1 MKFSYSMDT
10 HITRLCPGK
19 KPLQP
24 LESLETELC
33 MAAGSAAGGHAAPG
47 DNPRMRN
54 GPFSLIP
61 QAPPPEDTKQGNTL
75 PSAGLEPASQQA
87 LRELLR
93 EGESTN
99 TRNSYQS
106 AMRYWAAWHALR
118 FERQMQLPLN
128 VACVLQFII
137 DHAQRQTGAGLA
149 SEMPAHMDRA
159 LVEAGYKAREGPLS
173 HNTLVHRMA
182 VLSKAHQ
189 VHGLANP
196 CQDGAVRELMS
207 RTRKAYARRGEQP
220 AKKDA
225 LTRDLLEQLL
235 QTCDDSLRGRRDRA
249 LLLFAWSSGGRRR
262 SEVAGADMRHL
273 RAVGPQEFIYTL
285 AHSKTNQS
293 GRDAPENHKPV
304 TGRAAQAL
312 ADWLRAAAIQEGPIF
327 RRIRKGGHVGEPL
340 SPAAVRDIVKQR
352 CTLAG
357 VEGDFSAHSLRSG
370 FVTEAG
376 RQNVPLPDTMALTG
390 HSSVNTVLGY
400 FRADSAL
407 SNRAA
412 RLLDAGDDDAAAA
425 AQGSGRPQP

>member
-1 MKFSYSMDT
+1 
-10 HITRLCPGK
+10 
-19 KPLQP
+19 
-24 LESLETELC
+24 
-33 MAAGSAAGGHAAPG
+33 
-47 DNPRMRN
+47 MRN
-54 GPFSLIP
+54 GHFSLIP
-61 QAPPPEDTKQGNTL
+61 QDQPLEDTQQGSTL
-75 PSAGLEPASQQA
+75 PSAGLEPAAQQA
-87 LRELLR
+87 VRELLR

-118 FERQMQLPLN
+118 FEQQMQLPLN
-128 VACVLQFII
+128 VPCVLQFII

-293 GRDAPENHKPV
+293 GRDVPENHKPV

-352 CTLAG
+352 CALAG

-425 AQGSGRPQP
+425 AQGSGRPQS

>member
-1 MKFSYSMDT
+1 MACMA
-10 HITRLCPGK
+10 
-19 KPLQP
+19 
-24 LESLETELC
+24 C

-47 DNPRMRN
+47 DNPWMRN

-61 QAPPPEDTKQGNTL
+61 QAPPPEDTQQGSTL
-75 PSAGLEPASQQA
+75 PSAGLEPAAQQA
-87 LRELLR
+87 VRELLR

-262 SEVAGADMRHL
+262 SEVAGANMRHL

-293 GRDAPENHKPV
+293 GRDAPENHKPL

-352 CTLAG
+352 CALAG

-425 AQGSGRPQP
+425 AQGSGRPQS

>member
-1 MKFSYSMDT
+1 
-10 HITRLCPGK
+10 
-19 KPLQP
+19 
-24 LESLETELC
+24 
-33 MAAGSAAGGHAAPG
+33 
-47 DNPRMRN
+47 MRT
-54 GPFSLIP
+54 GPFSLTSRP
-61 QAPPPEDTKQGNTL
+61 QPLDDIQEGNAL
-75 PSAGLEPASQQA
+75 PSAGLEPAARQA
-87 LRELLR
+87 VRELMH
-93 EGESTN
+93 EGESAN

-106 AMRYWAAWHALR
+106 AMRYWSAWHALR
-118 FERQMQLPLN
+118 FDRQMQLPLD
-128 VACVLQFII
+128 VPCVLQFII

-149 SEMPAHMDRA
+149 SEMPMHIDRA
-159 LVEAGYKAREGPLS
+159 LVEAGYKAREGALS

-207 RTRKAYARRGEQP
+207 RTRKAYARRGEGP

-285 AHSKTNQS
+285 THSKTNQS

-352 CTLAG
+352 CALAG

-425 AQGSGRPQP
+425 AQGSGRPQS

>member
-1 MKFSYSMDT
+1 
-10 HITRLCPGK
+10 
-19 KPLQP
+19 
-24 LESLETELC
+24 

-47 DNPRMRN
+47 DNPWMRN

-61 QAPPPEDTKQGNTL
+61 QAPPLEDTQQGSTL

-87 LRELLR
+87 VRELLR

-118 FERQMQLPLN
+118 FERQMQLPLD

-137 DHAQRQTGAGLA
+137 DHAQRQTGTGLA

-293 GRDAPENHKPV
+293 GRDVPENHKPV

-352 CTLAG
+352 CALAG

-425 AQGSGRPQP
+425 AQGSGRPQS

>member
-1 MKFSYSMDT
+1 
-10 HITRLCPGK
+10 
-19 KPLQP
+19 
-24 LESLETELC
+24 

-61 QAPPPEDTKQGNTL
+61 QDQPLEDTQQGSTL

-87 LRELLR
+87 VRELLR

-118 FERQMQLPLN
+118 FERQMQLPLD
-128 VACVLQFII
+128 VPCVLQFII
-137 DHAQRQTGAGLA
+137 DHAQRQTCAGLA

-293 GRDAPENHKPV
+293 GRDVPENHKPV

-352 CTLAG
+352 CALAG

-425 AQGSGRPQP
+425 AQGCGRPQS

>member
-1 MKFSYSMDT
+1 
-10 HITRLCPGK
+10 
-19 KPLQP
+19 
-24 LESLETELC
+24 
-33 MAAGSAAGGHAAPG
+33 
-47 DNPRMRN
+47 MRN

-61 QAPPPEDTKQGNTL
+61 QDQPPEDTQQGSTL
-75 PSAGLEPASQQA
+75 PSARLEPAAQQA
-87 LRELLR
+87 VRELLR
-93 EGESTN
+93 EAESTN

-159 LVEAGYKAREGPLS
+159 LVDAGYKAREGPLS

-293 GRDAPENHKPV
+293 GRDVPENHKPV

-352 CTLAG
+352 CALAG

-425 AQGSGRPQP
+425 VQGSGRPQS

>member
-1 MKFSYSMDT
+1 
-10 HITRLCPGK
+10 
-19 KPLQP
+19 
-24 LESLETELC
+24 

-61 QAPPPEDTKQGNTL
+61 QDQPPEDTRQGRTL
-75 PSAGLEPASQQA
+75 PSAGLEPAAQQA
-87 LRELLR
+87 VRELLR

-106 AMRYWAAWHALR
+106 AMRYWAAWHVLR

-293 GRDAPENHKPV
+293 GRDVPENHKPV

-352 CTLAG
+352 CALAG

-425 AQGSGRPQP
+425 AQGSGRPQS

>member
-1 MKFSYSMDT
+1 
-10 HITRLCPGK
+10 
-19 KPLQP
+19 
-24 LESLETELC
+24 
-33 MAAGSAAGGHAAPG
+33 
-47 DNPRMRN
+47 MRT
-54 GPFSLIP
+54 GPFSLTSRP
-61 QAPPPEDTKQGNTL
+61 QPLDDIQEGNAL
-75 PSAGLEPASQQA
+75 PSAGLEPAARQA
-87 LRELLR
+87 VRELMH
-93 EGESTN
+93 EGESAN

-106 AMRYWAAWHALR
+106 AMRYWSAWHALR
-118 FERQMQLPLN
+118 FDRQMQLPLD
-128 VACVLQFII
+128 VPCVLQFII

-207 RTRKAYARRGEQP
+207 RTRKAYARRGEGP

-235 QTCDDSLRGRRDRA
+235 DTCDDSLRGRRDRA

-285 AHSKTNQS
+285 THSKTNQS

-352 CTLAG
+352 CALAG

-425 AQGSGRPQP
+425 AQGSGRPQS

>member
-1 MKFSYSMDT
+1 MAC
-10 HITRLCPGK
+10 I
-19 KPLQP
+19 
-24 LESLETELC
+24 
-33 MAAGSAAGGHAAPG
+33 AAGSAAGGHAVPG
-47 DNPRMRN
+47 DNPWMRN

-61 QAPPPEDTKQGNTL
+61 QDQPLEDTEQGSTL
-75 PSAGLEPASQQA
+75 PSAGLEPAAQQA
-87 LRELLR
+87 VRELLR

-128 VACVLQFII
+128 VPGELQFSI

-173 HNTLVHRMA
+173 HNTLVHRIA

-293 GRDAPENHKPV
+293 GRDVPENHKPV

-352 CTLAG
+352 CALAG

-412 RLLDAGDDDAAAA
+412 RLLDAGDDDVAAA
-425 AQGSGRPQP
+425 AQGSGRPQS

>member
-1 MKFSYSMDT
+1 MAC
-10 HITRLCPGK
+10 I
-19 KPLQP
+19 
-24 LESLETELC
+24 
-33 MAAGSAAGGHAAPG
+33 AAGSAAGGHAAPG

-61 QAPPPEDTKQGNTL
+61 QDQPLEDTQQGSTL
-75 PSAGLEPASQQA
+75 PSVGLEPAAQQA
-87 LRELLR
+87 VRELLR

-118 FERQMQLPLN
+118 FERQMQLPLD

-312 ADWLRAAAIQEGPIF
+312 ADWLRAAAIEDGPIF

-352 CTLAG
+352 CALAG

-425 AQGSGRPQP
+425 AQGGGRPQS

>member
-1 MKFSYSMDT
+1 MA
-10 HITRLCPGK
+10 
-19 KPLQP
+19 
-24 LESLETELC
+24 C

-61 QAPPPEDTKQGNTL
+61 QAPPLEDTQQGSTL

-87 LRELLR
+87 VRELLR

-118 FERQMQLPLN
+118 FERQMQLPLD

-352 CTLAG
+352 CALAG

-425 AQGSGRPQP
+425 AQGSGGPQP

>member
-1 MKFSYSMDT
+1 
-10 HITRLCPGK
+10 
-19 KPLQP
+19 
-24 LESLETELC
+24 

-61 QAPPPEDTKQGNTL
+61 QDQPLEDTQQGSTL
-75 PSAGLEPASQQA
+75 PSAGLEPAAQQA
-87 LRELLR
+87 VRELLR

-118 FERQMQLPLN
+118 FERQMQLPLD
-128 VACVLQFII
+128 VPCVLQFII

-293 GRDAPENHKPV
+293 GRDVPENHKPV

-352 CTLAG
+352 CALAG

-425 AQGSGRPQP
+425 AQGSGRPQS

>member
-1 MKFSYSMDT
+1 
-10 HITRLCPGK
+10 
-19 KPLQP
+19 
-24 LESLETELC
+24 

-61 QAPPPEDTKQGNTL
+61 QDQPLEDTQQGSTL
-75 PSAGLEPASQQA
+75 PSAGLEPAAQQA
-87 LRELLR
+87 VRELLR

-118 FERQMQLPLN
+118 FERQMQLPLD

-293 GRDAPENHKPV
+293 GRDVPENHKPV

-312 ADWLRAAAIQEGPIF
+312 ADWLRAAAIEEGPIF

-352 CTLAG
+352 CALAG

-425 AQGSGRPQP
+425 AQGSGRPQS

>member
-1 MKFSYSMDT
+1 MA
-10 HITRLCPGK
+10 
-19 KPLQP
+19 
-24 LESLETELC
+24 C
-33 MAAGSAAGGHAAPG
+33 MAAGSVAGGPAASG

-61 QAPPPEDTKQGNTL
+61 QDQPPEETKQGSTL
-75 PSAGLEPASQQA
+75 PSAGLEPAAQQA
-87 LRELLR
+87 VRELLR

-118 FERQMQLPLN
+118 FERQMQLPLD
-128 VACVLQFII
+128 VPCVLQFII

-235 QTCDDSLRGRRDRA
+235 DTCDDSLRGRRDRA

-352 CTLAG
+352 CALAG

-425 AQGSGRPQP
+425 AQGSGRPQS

>member
-1 MKFSYSMDT
+1 MAYMA
-10 HITRLCPGK
+10 
-19 KPLQP
+19 
-24 LESLETELC
+24 C

-61 QAPPPEDTKQGNTL
+61 QDRPLEDTQQGSTL
-75 PSAGLEPASQQA
+75 PSAGLEPAAQQA
-87 LRELLR
+87 VRELLR

-118 FERQMQLPLN
+118 FERQMQLPLD

-293 GRDAPENHKPV
+293 GREAPENHKPV

-352 CTLAG
+352 CALAG

-425 AQGSGRPQP
+425 AQGSGRPQS

>member
-1 MKFSYSMDT
+1 
-10 HITRLCPGK
+10 
-19 KPLQP
+19 
-24 LESLETELC
+24 

-61 QAPPPEDTKQGNTL
+61 QDQPPEDTRQGRTL
-75 PSAGLEPASQQA
+75 PSAGLEPAAQQA
-87 LRELLR
+87 VRELLR

-118 FERQMQLPLN
+118 FERQMQLPLD

-352 CTLAG
+352 CALAG

-425 AQGSGRPQP
+425 AQGSGGPQP

>member
-1 MKFSYSMDT
+1 
-10 HITRLCPGK
+10 
-19 KPLQP
+19 
-24 LESLETELC
+24 
-33 MAAGSAAGGHAAPG
+33 
-47 DNPRMRN
+47 MRN

-61 QAPPPEDTKQGNTL
+61 QDQPLEDTQQGSTL
-75 PSAGLEPASQQA
+75 PSAGLEPAAQQA
-87 LRELLR
+87 VRELLR

-128 VACVLQFII
+128 VPCVLQFII

-312 ADWLRAAAIQEGPIF
+312 ADWLRAAAIEEGPIF

-352 CTLAG
+352 CALAG

-425 AQGSGRPQP
+425 AQGSGRPQS

>member
-1 MKFSYSMDT
+1 
-10 HITRLCPGK
+10 
-19 KPLQP
+19 
-24 LESLETELC
+24 
-33 MAAGSAAGGHAAPG
+33 MAAGSAAAGHAVPG

-61 QAPPPEDTKQGNTL
+61 QDQPPEDTQQGSTL
-75 PSAGLEPASQQA
+75 PSAGLEPAAQQA
-87 LRELLR
+87 VRELLR

-159 LVEAGYKAREGPLS
+159 LVDAGYKAREGPLS

-235 QTCDDSLRGRRDRA
+235 DTCDDSLRGRRDRA

-352 CTLAG
+352 CALAG

-376 RQNVPLPDTMALTG
+376 RQNVPLPATMALTG
-390 HSSVNTVLGY
+390 HSSGNTVLGY

-425 AQGSGRPQP
+425 AQGSGGPQR

>member
-1 MKFSYSMDT
+1 
-10 HITRLCPGK
+10 
-19 KPLQP
+19 
-24 LESLETELC
+24 
-33 MAAGSAAGGHAAPG
+33 
-47 DNPRMRN
+47 MRN

-61 QAPPPEDTKQGNTL
+61 QDQPLEGTQQGSTL
-75 PSAGLEPASQQA
+75 PSAGLEPAAQQA
-87 LRELLR
+87 VRELLR

-118 FERQMQLPLN
+118 FERQMQLPLD
-128 VACVLQFII
+128 VPCVLQFII

-352 CTLAG
+352 CALAG

-425 AQGSGRPQP
+425 AQGGGGPQP